1 MLTILQNT
9 FARSRGAILGWGLT
23 LAVMGM
29 MFIPFYDSIAE
40 NQEQFEQLLEVYP
53 EDLMAFF
60 GENVNFTTPEGYL
73 AIEYFSFMPL
83 VIGVYAVLAGSGLLA
98 VDEERGVLDLLAAQP
113 VSRSAL
119 FWGRFLALTV
129 TLFFILVISYS
140 GVMLATTYSAMDL
153 DAVETITPFA
163 SLFALLF
170 FFSGLSLLLSML
182 LPSRQSAAM
191 IAGIALVASFFLN
204 GLVHISD
211 GLAGLEPYI
220 PLTYV
225 QSEQWVEDG
234 FRLEWFAGLVG
245 LGLALTTLAWQRF
258 LARDIRVAGEGGWRL
273 PRLRGVR
280 EAGS

>member
-9 FARSRGAILGWGLT
+9 LARSRGAILGWGLT
-23 LAVMGM
+23 LAIMGM

-40 NQEQFEQLLEVYP
+40 NKEQFEQLLEVYP

-60 GENVNFTTPEGYL
+60 GESVSFTTPEGYL

-119 FWGRFLALTV
+119 IWGRFLALTV

-153 DAVETITPFA
+153 DPVETITPFA

-191 IAGIALVASFFLN
+191 IAGMALVASFFLN

-211 GLAGLEPYI
+211 SLAGLEPYV

-234 FRLEWFAGLVG
+234 FRLDWFAGLVG
-245 LGLALTTLAWQRF
+245 LGLIFTTLAWQRF

-273 PRLRGVR
+273 PRLRRVR
-280 EAGS
+280 